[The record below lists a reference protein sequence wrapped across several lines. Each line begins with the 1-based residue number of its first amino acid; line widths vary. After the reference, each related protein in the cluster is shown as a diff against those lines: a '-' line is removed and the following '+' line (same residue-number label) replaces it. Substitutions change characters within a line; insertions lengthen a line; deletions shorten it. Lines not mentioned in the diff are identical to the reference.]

1 MNTKEPIREMTGIA
15 KISVRGY
22 KSIYQEQAIDIAPL
36 TLLAG
41 ANSSGKSSMMQP
53 LLLLKQTLEAR
64 YNTVPLLLDGSHVK
78 FTSTAQLFSQLGSQK
93 GLDEFSMGIEM
104 EDGEAVNIVYKTSS
118 QDELYVDKT
127 IFHRPNTPTYE
138 ISAGMSHEQIL
149 AILPNELKARE
160 KEGSQWVI
168 ERSGCLL
175 DIVLRCQGNRP
186 ILSLDSLTFPVRLLQ
201 ERHIDRMIHLPGL
214 RGNPERHYPT
224 TAIYNTNQVVGTFEN
239 YVARLIRDWQINQE
253 TAQLKQLGQAL
264 EKLGLTW
271 KVEAKPVDA
280 NRVELRVGRLVD
292 EQRESDLVSIADV
305 GFGVSQTLP
314 VIVALLVAKPGQIVY
329 IEQPEIHLHPR
340 AQINMAQLLA
350 DAANRG
356 VKVVA
361 ETHSSLLLRG
371 IQTLVTQGQLAPER
385 VKLHWFT
392 RDQNGATVVDTAA
405 LDENGAFG
413 EEWPEDFGE
422 VELDAEQ
429 AYLDAV
435 MYKQAQ

>member
-1 MNTKEPIREMTGIA
+1 MNTPIRFDMTGIA

-22 KSIYQEQAIDIAPL
+22 KSIYQEQTIDLAPL

-64 YNTVPLLLDGSHVK
+64 YNTLPLLLEGSHVK
-78 FTSTAQLFSQLGSQK
+78 FTSTAQLFSRLGSQK

-104 EDGEAVNIVYKTSS
+104 EDDEKVNIVYKASS
-118 QDELYVDKT
+118 QDELYVEQS
-127 IFHRPNTPTYE
+127 IFYRPNTPRYE
-138 ISAGMSHEQIL
+138 ISAGMSHEHIL
-149 AILPNELKARE
+149 AVLPDELKARE
-160 KEGSQWVI
+160 KEGYQWVV
-168 ERSGCLL
+168 ERDGCLL
-175 DIVLRCQGNRP
+175 DIVLQDQAHKQIIERL
-186 ILSLDSLTFPVRLLQ
+186 IFPVRFLQ
-201 ERHIDRMIHLPGL
+201 ERHIERMIHLPGL

-224 TAIYNTNQVVGTFEN
+224 TAVYNSNQVVGTFEN
-239 YVARLIRDWQINQE
+239 YVARLIRDWQINHVH
-253 TAQLKQLGQAL
+253 LKALGEAL

-340 AQINMAQLLA
+340 AQIKMAELLA

-371 IQTLVTQGQLAPER
+371 VQTLVTKGYLAPER

-392 RDQNGATVVDTAA
+392 RDKNGATVVDIAE

-413 EEWPEDFGE
+413 EEWQDVFGE
-422 VELDAEQ
+422 N
-429 AYLDAV
+429 
-435 MYKQAQ
+435 

>member
-1 MNTKEPIREMTGIA
+1 MIGIS
-15 KISVRGY
+15 KLSVQGY
-22 KSIYQEQAIDIAPL
+22 KSIHQQQTIDIAPL

-64 YNTVPLLLDGSHVK
+64 YNTVPLLLEGSHVK
-78 FTSTAQLFSQLGSQK
+78 FTSTAQLFSQLGSHQN
-93 GLDEFSMGIEM
+93 GSNELSLGIEM
-104 EDGEAVNIVYKTSS
+104 EDGETVNIIYKVSS

-127 IFHRPNTPTYE
+127 IFRRPNTPDYE
-138 ISAGMSHEQIL
+138 ISADMSHEQIL

-160 KEGSQWVI
+160 TDDCHWVV

-175 DIVLRCQGNRP
+175 DLVLSCQANRP
-186 ILSLDSLTFPVRLLQ
+186 ISSDSLTFPVRLLH

-224 TAIYNTNQVVGTFEN
+224 TAVYNTNQVVGSFEN
-239 YVARLIRDWQINQE
+239 YVARIIRDWQINQE
-253 TAQLKQLGQAL
+253 TAKLKQLGQAL

-292 EQRESDLVSIADV
+292 EQRESDFVSIADV

-340 AQINMAQLLA
+340 AQFNMAELLA
-350 DAANRG
+350 DAANQG

-371 IQTLVTQGQLAPER
+371 VQTLVTQGQLAPER
-385 VKLHWFT
+385 VKLHWFS
-392 RDQNGATVVDTAA
+392 RDKDGATVVDTAV
-405 LDENGAFG
+405 LDKNGAFG

-422 VELDAEQ
+422 VELSAEQ

-435 MYKQAQ
+435 MYKQVQQQ

>member
-1 MNTKEPIREMTGIA
+1 MNTPIRFDMTGIA

-22 KSIYQEQAIDIAPL
+22 KSIYQEQTIDIAPL

-64 YNTVPLLLDGSHVK
+64 YNTLPLLLEGSHVK
-78 FTSTAQLFSQLGSQK
+78 FTSTAQLFSQLGSQN
-93 GLDEFSMGIEM
+93 GLDEFSIGIEM
-104 EDGEAVNIVYKTSS
+104 EDGEKVNIVYKASS
-118 QDELYVDKT
+118 QDELYVDQS
-127 IFHRPNTPTYE
+127 IFYRPNTARYE
-138 ISAGMSHEQIL
+138 ISAGMSHEHIL
-149 AILPNELKARE
+149 AILPDKLKARE
-160 KEGSQWVI
+160 KEGYQWVV
-168 ERSGCLL
+168 ERDGCLL
-175 DIVLRCQGNRP
+175 DIVLQDQAHKQVIERL
-186 ILSLDSLTFPVRLLQ
+186 IFPVRFLQ
-201 ERHIDRMIHLPGL
+201 ERHIERMIHLPGL

-224 TAIYNTNQVVGTFEN
+224 TAVYNSNQVVGTFEN
-239 YVARLIRDWQINQE
+239 YVARIIRDWQINHV
-253 TAQLKQLGQAL
+253 QLKALGEAL

-271 KVEAKPVDA
+271 KVEATPVDA
-280 NRVELRVGRLVD
+280 NSVELRVGRLV
-292 EQRESDLVSIADV
+292 ESPRESDLVSIADV

-340 AQINMAQLLA
+340 AQIKMAELLA

-361 ETHSSLLLRG
+361 ETHSSLLLRSV
-371 IQTLVTQGQLAPER
+371 QTLVTKGYLAPER

-392 RDQNGATVVDTAA
+392 RDKNGATVVDTAE

-422 VELDAEQ
+422 VELYAEQ

-435 MYKQAQ
+435 MYKQAQQQ

>member
-1 MNTKEPIREMTGIA
+1 MNTPIRFDMTGIA

-22 KSIYQEQAIDIAPL
+22 KSIYQEQTIDIAPL

-64 YNTVPLLLDGSHVK
+64 YNTLPLLLEGSHVK
-78 FTSTAQLFSQLGSQK
+78 FTSTAQLFSQLGSQN
-93 GLDEFSMGIEM
+93 GLDEFSIGIEM
-104 EDGEAVNIVYKTSS
+104 EDGEKVNIVYKASS
-118 QDELYVDKT
+118 QDELYVDQS
-127 IFHRPNTPTYE
+127 IFYRPNTARYE
-138 ISAGMSHEQIL
+138 ISAGMSHEHIL
-149 AILPNELKARE
+149 AILPDKLKARE
-160 KEGSQWVI
+160 KEGYQWVV
-168 ERSGCLL
+168 ERDGCLL
-175 DIVLRCQGNRP
+175 DIVLQDQAHKQVIERL
-186 ILSLDSLTFPVRLLQ
+186 IFPVRFLQ
-201 ERHIDRMIHLPGL
+201 ERHIERMIHLPGL

-224 TAIYNTNQVVGTFEN
+224 TAVYNSNQVVGTFEN
-239 YVARLIRDWQINQE
+239 YVARIIRDWQINHV
-253 TAQLKQLGQAL
+253 QLKALGEAL

-271 KVEAKPVDA
+271 KVEATPVDA
-280 NRVELRVGRLVD
+280 NSVELRVGRLV
-292 EQRESDLVSIADV
+292 ESPRESDLVSIADV

-340 AQINMAQLLA
+340 AQIKMAELLA

-361 ETHSSLLLRG
+361 ETHSSLLLRSV
-371 IQTLVTQGQLAPER
+371 QTLVTKGYLAPER

-392 RDQNGATVVDTAA
+392 RDKNGATVVDTAE
-405 LDENGAFG
+405 LDDNGAFG

-422 VELDAEQ
+422 VELYAEQ

-435 MYKQAQ
+435 MYKQAQQQ